1 MVEMEEKMIRGM
13 RERIDLLDDEIIR
26 LLHERAAQAKEIGC
40 LKRTNGLPALD
51 AQRER
56 AVLGR
61 LSRRQTGPLQASA
74 LQHIFT
80 EIIAACR
87 AIQEP
92 LKVSYLGPEATFTHM
107 AAIDYFGR
115 SCEFVPRDSIVDV
128 FRDVQSGHAHFG
140 VAPVENSTE
149 GSVGLTLDQLA
160 DCDLKVCGEIYLRIS
175 HALMSSERDL
185 SRIKEVLS
193 HPQALGQCLG
203 WLSRNLPTRP
213 LVQMSSTAIAAKK
226 AAEQPGSA
234 AVGNEALARLHGL
247 HVLAR
252 DIQDRSTNVTRFLVL
267 GIEEQAPTGR
277 DKTSVLFSTPHRP
290 GALLRALTPF
300 SQQGVNISRIESR
313 PSKETPWEY
322 IFFADFEGHV
332 SDERVQAAL
341 EEFSHCVNRLRMLG
355 SYPAGDQTGRNA
367 LSLEAVMSASGGE
380 KESCSNSMAWN
391 RAEGL

>member
-1 MVEMEEKMIRGM
+1 MIVTEEQLIHGI

-26 LLHERAAQAKEIGC
+26 LLHERAAQAKEIGR

-56 AVLGR
+56 AVLER
-61 LSRRQTGPLQASA
+61 LSCGKSGLLQPSA
-74 LQHIFT
+74 LKHIFT

-92 LKVSYLGPEATFTHM
+92 LKVSHLGPEATFTHM
-107 AAIDYFGR
+107 AAMDYFGR
-115 SCEFVPRDSIVDV
+115 SCEFFPRDSIVDV

-160 DCDLKVCGEIYLRIS
+160 DGDLKICGEIYLRIS
-175 HALMSSERDL
+175 HALMSTERDL

-203 WLSRNLPTRP
+203 WLSRNLPARP
-213 LVQMSSTAIAAKK
+213 LVQMSSTAVAAKK

-252 DIQDRSTNVTRFLVL
+252 GIQDRSTNVTRFLVL
-267 GIEEQAPTGR
+267 GNEEHAPTGR
-277 DKTSVLFSTPHRP
+277 DKTSILFSTPHRP
-290 GALLRALTPF
+290 GALLKALTPF

-332 SDERVQAAL
+332 SDEHVRAAL
-341 EEFSHCVNRLRMLG
+341 EEFSQCVNRLRMLG
-355 SYPAGDQTGRNA
+355 SYPAGDRAGRSA

-380 KESCSNSMAWN
+380 KEPCTRVNLKA
-391 RAEGL
+391 